1 MKRLLP
7 LLLITLTLP
16 SCDHL
21 GPLTRLGIDYGEKRK
36 ILASDDAAALHAAQ
50 AILLPPVTIQP

>member
-1 MKRLLP
+1 MKRLLLILP
-7 LLLITLTLP
+7 LIILT

-21 GPLTRLGIDYGEKRK
+21 GPLARLGIDYGEKRK